1 MHIILGFLTSVIT
14 ILYLLDR
21 MGVDIGGLNPFA
33 WARRRRF
40 RQRYEGDPIYATED
54 QMEVAALLIAGMA
67 RIDGDMT
74 AEQKGAIEHAFMST
88 FSLTEKDAH
97 QLLLAST
104 HLLGAPQIIHTQLEG
119 LLKRT
124 ADTFTRSQADSI
136 LALVGEL
143 YDEPLSDDQRALRSL
158 IREKLQIGDGPN
170 TEWSSRR

>member
-21 MGVDIGGLNPFA
+21 LGVDLGGLNPFA

-40 RQRYEGDPIYATED
+40 RNRYEGDPIYAVED
-54 QMEVAALLIAGMA
+54 PMEIAALIVAGMA

-74 AEQKGAIEHAFMST
+74 AEQKHGIERAFMST

-97 QLLLAST
+97 QLLLSST
-104 HLLGAPQIIHTQLEG
+104 HLLGAPQVIHTQLEG

-124 ADTFTRSQADSI
+124 GDTFTRVQAESI
-136 LALVGEL
+136 LEMVGEL
-143 YDEPLSDDQRALRSL
+143 YEEPLSDDQRALKMT
-158 IREKLQIGDGPN
+158 IREKLPVHDGPN
-170 TEWSSRR
+170 TEWSRQ